1 MQNKFLFL
9 KMIKSIQLRYVI
21 IAFLATF
28 VTRYASAQSYDAAPD
43 VYSVNEDFEDAI
55 FDVMSNDLNTTG
67 ETNVYLTILTPP
79 ANGTVVVDEVNDVL
93 IYTPNPDF
101 AGTDNFVYNG
111 CADTDP
117 DICGSATVIVTVN
130 PVPDKPIAND
140 DVVNTYVNAPINIE
154 PVLNDIDID
163 DEGLEFEILDDANNG
178 ATTVIGGEIVYY
190 EPFDCFLGTDEVIY
204 SVCKIGS
211 SIYCDTAT
219 ITINVLS
226 ANFNAPN
233 LGDDVAE
240 VYIDN
245 IVSIPALANDF
256 DGDGD
261 AIAITELLLDG
272 ATGLVEFVGDSIF
285 YTGVEI
291 GIDEF
296 QYVVCDDN
304 CPFRC
309 DTALVSVTVTTP
321 PPGEI
326 IVHVPNSF
334 SPNGDGIN
342 DLLEIEGLFPNS
354 RFDLKIYDRYSSLVY
369 ENVDQSKTWD
379 GKSNV
384 EFISSSGDVPEG
396 TYYYVLRIN
405 GFTDP
410 IAGFIVVK
418 R

>member
-21 IAFLATF
+21 ITFLATF
-28 VTRYASAQSYDAAPD
+28 VTGYTSAQSYDAAPD

-79 ANGTVVVDEVNDVL
+79 ANGTVVVDEVSDVL

-101 AGTDNFVYNG
+101 AGTDNFTYNG

-163 DEGLEFEILDDANNG
+163 DEGLEFEILDDANSG

-219 ITINVLS
+219 ITI
-226 ANFNAPN
+226 
-233 LGDDVAE
+233 
-240 VYIDN
+240 I
-245 IVSIPALANDF
+245 
-256 DGDGD
+256 
-261 AIAITELLLDG
+261 
-272 ATGLVEFVGDSIF
+272 
-285 YTGVEI
+285 
-291 GIDEF
+291 
-296 QYVVCDDN
+296 
-304 CPFRC
+304 
-309 DTALVSVTVTTP
+309 TALYFCL
-321 PPGEI
+321 
-326 IVHVPNSF
+326 NKF
-334 SPNGDGIN
+334 
-342 DLLEIEGLFPNS
+342 
-354 RFDLKIYDRYSSLVY
+354 RF
-369 ENVDQSKTWD
+369 
-379 GKSNV
+379 
-384 EFISSSGDVPEG
+384 
-396 TYYYVLRIN
+396 
-405 GFTDP
+405 
-410 IAGFIVVK
+410 
-418 R
+418 

>member
-1 MQNKFLFL
+1 
-9 KMIKSIQLRYVI
+9 
-21 IAFLATF
+21 
-28 VTRYASAQSYDAAPD
+28 
-43 VYSVNEDFEDAI
+43 
-55 FDVMSNDLNTTG
+55 MSNDLNTTG

-101 AGTDNFVYNG
+101 AGTDNFTYNG

-163 DEGLEFEILDDANNG
+163 DEGLEFEILDDANSG

-226 ANFNAPN
+226 ANFNAPS

-272 ATGLVEFVGDSIF
+272 ATGLVEFVGDTIF

-326 IVHVPNSF
+326 VVHVPNSF

-354 RFDLKIYDRYSSLVY
+354 RFDLKIYDRWSSLVY